1 MTNQEQEETVPLE
14 LEPIQALV
22 NTTDLESGEEDLSS
36 PDALRDWLVGRGLL
50 DAAAPVTQADL
61 AMTIELREALRAVLR
76 VNDGH
81 PVDQRAVAVV
91 NRMSDELPLRLRLS
105 SQGEPALTAQ
115 ADGVHGALATLL
127 ASVAVAEAHGT
138 WGRLK
143 VCSSDICQWAFYD
156 RSKNRSGR
164 WCSMR
169 LCGNRTKTRAY
180 RARQRGQSRDE

>member
-91 NRMSDELPLRLRLS
+91 NPTSNELHPRPLHYS
-105 SQGEPALTAQ
+105 PPEPHPPA
-115 ADGVHGALATLL
+115 
-127 ASVAVAEAHGT
+127 
-138 WGRLK
+138 
-143 VCSSDICQWAFYD
+143 
-156 RSKNRSGR
+156 
-164 WCSMR
+164 
-169 LCGNRTKTRAY
+169 
-180 RARQRGQSRDE
+180 